1 MRLTAL
7 NEVGI
12 AANRQRREFDEEE
25 LSTLA
30 EDIALNGLL
39 HPIVVRETI
48 EGLVL
53 VSGERRIRALSSLHE
68 YAIPIKFDNKTLPLD
83 RIPTVTLGELTP
95 LEARE
100 AEWSENFHRANLT
113 WQEAAIAQAELHDLR
128 TQQAAVNGQ
137 IQTLTQTVTELIGY
151 KPEGGKEAAQLRE
164 TITITKHLADP
175 EVAQAAS
182 PKEALKVIEKK
193 LTKEHNEKLA
203 TAMGQIAISSR
214 HKLIQGEALAT
225 MATLEEARFD
235 VILSDPPYG
244 INSQSFGTQAEN
256 PHEYDDSPQAWAT
269 LMEGFSLEAFRLS
282 KPQAHAYIFCDPDR
296 FTALKELFAAANWA
310 VWRTPL
316 VWTKSTGMLPRP
328 EHGPRRQY
336 EFILFANKGE
346 RRTTAIY
353 SDVLQY
359 TSEHSTL
366 HPAQKPVELFA
377 NLLARSVRPGDS
389 VLDPFAGSGTIF
401 PAANR
406 HSCKAVAIEMNPGYC
421 GAALKRME
429 EK

>member
-7 NEVGI
+7 SEVGI

-39 HPIVVRETI
+39 HPIVVRETV

-68 YAIPIKFDNKTLPLD
+68 YAIPIRFDNKTLPLD

-128 TQQAAVNGQ
+128 TQQAQANGQ

-214 HKLIQGEALAT
+214 HRLVQGEAIKE
-225 MATLEEARFD
+225 MASLPRESFD
-235 VILSDPPYG
+235 VILTDPPYG
-244 INSQSFGTQAEN
+244 MGAQNFGTQAEN
-256 PHEYDDSPQAWAT
+256 IHEYDDSETTWVN
-269 LMEGFSLEAFRLS
+269 LMTMLAPRSFDLA
-282 KPQAHAYIFCDPDR
+282 KPQAHAYVFCDPDR
-296 FTALKELFAAANWA
+296 FHELKELFALAGWNC
-310 VWRTPL
+310 WRTPL
-316 VWTKSTGMLPRP
+316 IWTKSTGMLPRP

-336 EFILFANKGE
+336 EFILFANKGD

-359 TSEHSTL
+359 TSDHSSL

-406 HSCKAVAIEMNPGYC
+406 HSCKAVAIEMNAGYC